1 MKAVG
6 LYKYLPIDHEDSL
19 IDINIKKPSA
29 RGRDLLVEIKA
40 ISVNPVDT
48 KVRSPKNVE
57 ETDPK
62 ILGWDATGVVVEVG
76 EECTLFQPGDEVF
89 YSGSL
94 NRPGTY
100 SEYHLVDERIVGK
113 KPQTLNFAEAAA
125 MPLTSITAWEA
136 LFERLGI
143 DTTNKNEN
151 RSKTILII
159 GGAGGVGSIAIQ
171 LAKWAGLQVVATA
184 SREETVMWVKDCG
197 ADFVI
202 NHYGS
207 LKDQLVN
214 LQIKNVD
221 YILCSNDT
229 DQHWNAMGEV
239 IKPQG
244 KICSIVDNKYPIE
257 LNTLKSKSVTFV
269 WEFMFTKA
277 MFETEDMISQH
288 HILNKVSKLIDE
300 GMLKTTLKETLTP
313 IHAENLRK
321 AHRML
326 ESGKTIGKI
335 VLESFK

>member
-125 MPLTSITAWEA
+125 MPLTSITAWQATEIAGLDSSFSTTFLDSFIQGYEKSYPLSPDTIKQIPLFVRWREFFLYA
-136 LFERLGI
+136 LFKKKWPLHALQDWQSFTLEKLR
-143 DTTNKNEN
+143 N
-151 RSKTILII
+151 RILT
-159 GGAGGVGSIAIQ
+159 G
-171 LAKWAGLQVVATA
+171 
-184 SREETVMWVKDCG
+184 ET
-197 ADFVI
+197 
-202 NHYGS
+202 
-207 LKDQLVN
+207 
-214 LQIKNVD
+214 
-221 YILCSNDT
+221 YI
-229 DQHWNAMGEV
+229 
-239 IKPQG
+239 P
-244 KICSIVDNKYPIE
+244 IV
-257 LNTLKSKSVTFV
+257 
-269 WEFMFTKA
+269 
-277 MFETEDMISQH
+277 
-288 HILNKVSKLIDE
+288 
-300 GMLKTTLKETLTP
+300 
-313 IHAENLRK
+313 
-321 AHRML
+321 
-326 ESGKTIGKI
+326 
-335 VLESFK
+335 

>member
-6 LYKYLPIDHEDSL
+6 LYKYLPIDHEESL
-19 IDINIKKPSA
+19 IDINLKKPSPK
-29 RGRDLLVEIKA
+29 GRDLLVEIKA
-40 ISVNPVDT
+40 IAVNPVDT
-48 KVRSPKNVE
+48 KVRSPKNVV
-57 ETDPK
+57 ETEPK

-76 EECTLFQPGDEVF
+76 EECTLFQPGDKVF

-94 NRPGTY
+94 NKQGTY

-143 DTTNKNEN
+143 DTANKKEN
-151 RSKTILII
+151 LSKTVLII

-197 ADFVI
+197 ADFVV

-221 YILCSNDT
+221 YILCSNNT

-288 HILNKVSKLIDE
+288 YILNKVGKLIDE
-300 GMLKTTLKETLTP
+300 GILKTTLKETLSP

-335 VLESFK
+335 VLESFE